1 MNWLK
6 VNLNVTVR
14 SILKYFNSYGIF
26 FMLVTLRKINFLIDI
41 TNQWTLY
48 KAMWHIEISICY
60 YLVFTIHYLK
70 EKKKGQFLDFKKK
83 QKSLKRQ

>member
-1 MNWLK
+1 
-6 VNLNVTVR
+6 
-14 SILKYFNSYGIF
+14 
-26 FMLVTLRKINFLIDI
+26 MLVTVRKINFLIDI

-70 EKKKGQFLDFKKK
+70 EKKKGQFLDF
-83 QKSLKRQ
+83 